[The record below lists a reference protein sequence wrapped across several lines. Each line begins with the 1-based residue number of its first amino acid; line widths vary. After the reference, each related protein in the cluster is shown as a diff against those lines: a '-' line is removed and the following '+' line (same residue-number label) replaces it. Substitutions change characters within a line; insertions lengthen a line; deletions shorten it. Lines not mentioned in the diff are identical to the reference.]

1 MFDKVKQ
8 LNELRKNA
16 NTIQK
21 ELEAEILDVSH
32 KGIDVR
38 INGNMDILSLVSNG
52 KDDEAIVKAINE
64 ANKAMKK
71 VVQKKM
77 RGRLGDF
84 GLDF

>member
-1 MFDKVKQ
+1 MFDKIKQ

-16 NTIQK
+16 NAIQK

-32 KGIDVR
+32 KGVDVR
-38 INGNMDILSLVSNG
+38 INGNMDILSLDSHDKG
-52 KDDEAIVKAINE
+52 DEAVVKAVNE
-64 ANKAMKK
+64 ANKEMKK

-77 RGRLGDF
+77 KGRLGDF